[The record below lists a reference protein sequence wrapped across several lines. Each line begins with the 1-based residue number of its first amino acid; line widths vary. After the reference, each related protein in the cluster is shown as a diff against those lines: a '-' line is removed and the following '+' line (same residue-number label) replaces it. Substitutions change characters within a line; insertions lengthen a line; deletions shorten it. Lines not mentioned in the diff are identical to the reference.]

1 LVLRIV
7 YRRHNV
13 KSIYL
18 EADIKVE
25 ETTKALWEAAS
36 SVIELPKDN
45 KKQMDLMYFSA
56 IFVSSGENLNHA
68 FFTPTELV
76 QAEGTIVNKALDVEH
91 KEEEIIGHI
100 YERAFMDKEGN
111 PLDLEELASME
122 TASLDNKEI
131 HIAIAGIIYKNRFPD
146 VAKEVADGKWK
157 VSMEAYYQ
165 DYDVKVG
172 DLVMSKNEAEALGLA
187 TDDSVLGKVAK
198 VLKEGKEIAKGAVT
212 RVLRGITFSGCGIVE
227 NPANPPSVILE
238 TAKHKEKEDD
248 TEVEIV
254 LDYTTIEKDNNVT
267 SSKVE
272 PDEKKEPKSD
282 NTGVPKEEKKEEVE
296 TSELEHNDTVGI
308 CVNYQRYVYNPKSAK
323 ANSEIIHEDW
333 CSRYETSCTAFGH
346 DATDPNCL
354 IHTVKTAASACL
366 KTLIE
371 TSSVE
376 ARRKSLLTTLEKT
389 IANAKNR
396 DF

>member
-1 LVLRIV
+1 MGET
-7 YRRHNV
+7 
-13 KSIYL
+13 IYL

-36 SVIELPKDN
+36 SVIDLPKEGE
-45 KKQMDLMYFSA
+45 KQPDLLYFSA

-68 FFTPTELV
+68 FFTPSELV
-76 QAEGTIVNKALDVEH
+76 KAEGTIVNKALDVEH

-100 YERAFMDKEGN
+100 YERAFMDKDGN
-111 PLDLEELASME
+111 PLELEDLASME
-122 TASLDNKEI
+122 KASLDSQEM

-146 VAKEVADGKWK
+146 IAKEVAAGKWK

-172 DLVMSKNEAEALGLA
+172 DLVMSKKEAESLGLA
-187 TDDSVLGKVAK
+187 SDDSVLGKVAK

-254 LDYTTIEKDNNVT
+254 LDYATIEKDNNVT

-272 PDEKKEPKSD
+272 TDEKETSESED
-282 NTGVPKEEKKEEVE
+282 TSVSKEENKEEVE
-296 TSELEHNDTVGI
+296 KSELEHNDTVGI
-308 CVNYQRYVYNPKSAK
+308 CVNYQRYVYDPKSTK
-323 ANSEIIHEDW
+323 ANSKIIHEDW
-333 CSRYETSCTAFGH
+333 CSRYDTSCTSFGH
-346 DATDPNCL
+346 DATDPKCL
-354 IHTVKTAASACL
+354 MHKVKTMASACL
-366 KTLIE
+366 KELIE
-371 TSSVE
+371 TSSIE
-376 ARRKSLLTTLEKT
+376 ARRRDLLTTLEKT
-389 IANAKNR
+389 ITNAKNK